1 MAITEQQKRAQIKY
15 DKTNTRKITF
25 KFNLK
30 TDADILERLDS
41 VDNRQGYIKELI
53 RSDIESEKI
62 INGFAQMKI

>member
-15 DKTNTRKITF
+15 DKANTRQITF

-41 VDNRQGYIKELI
+41 VDNRQGYIKEII
-53 RSDIESEKI
+53 RNDIKAEKI
-62 INGFAQMKI
+62 INGLSQMKI